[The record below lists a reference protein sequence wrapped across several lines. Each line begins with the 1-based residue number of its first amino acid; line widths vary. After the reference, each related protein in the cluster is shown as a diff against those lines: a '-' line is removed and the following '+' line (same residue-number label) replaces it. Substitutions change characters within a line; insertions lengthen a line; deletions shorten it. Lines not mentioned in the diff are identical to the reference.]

1 MSKGWVYLAAPWIDK
16 GVMEERAGLFE
27 KAGYSITHKW
37 WNYDGDELEEK
48 DEFLETCARQDWQGV
63 LDADAVVVFNTSKSE
78 GKAVEQGIALASHI
92 PIIVIGKRGEVSKNV
107 FHYLDSCY
115 WWVPTVEAAIE
126 SMQEVTGGQLRGV

>member
-48 DEFLETCARQDWQGV
+48 DGFLGTCARQDWQGV
-63 LDADAVVVFNTSKSE
+63 IDAEVLIVFNTAKSE

-92 PIIVIGKRGEVSKNV
+92 PIIIIGTRGAESKNV

-115 WWVPTVEAAIE
+115 TWVQTPEAALAE
-126 SMQEVTGGQLRGV
+126 LEVIRGELRGI